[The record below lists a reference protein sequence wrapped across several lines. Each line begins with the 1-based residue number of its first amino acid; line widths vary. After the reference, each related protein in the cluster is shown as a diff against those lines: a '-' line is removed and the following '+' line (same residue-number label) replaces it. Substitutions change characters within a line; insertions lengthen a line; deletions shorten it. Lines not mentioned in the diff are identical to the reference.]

1 MFLRVG
7 SGTNESTMSRFSTR
21 IKSIH
26 ILGNFSK
33 LMVVEFDDAS
43 TSFCGRKSPCIWL
56 VSSLTTGSPL
66 QIKKVGW
73 IQQQFVKL
81 ARLADRG
88 MPGHGLGTRN
98 QTESEC
104 WKTETEIG
112 TPARVEAET
121 WNFARQRGS
130 SRALGTRGL
139 YVLWN
144 YYAANSHAA
153 TLVVRHGLKK
163 ISSGALNSHFTVIF
177 F

>member
-7 SGTNESTMSRFSTR
+7 SGTNESSMSRFSTR
-21 IKSIH
+21 IKSLH
-26 ILGNFSK
+26 ILGNWSS
-33 LMVVEFDDAS
+33 LMTLRQASVVEKVHVFGTCLITHDWVS
-43 TSFCGRKSPCIWL
+43 TSNK
-56 VSSLTTGSPL
+56 
-66 QIKKVGW
+66 KKVRW
-73 IQQQFVKL
+73 IQQQFVTL

-88 MPGHGLGTRN
+88 MPGHGPLGTRN

-121 WNFARQRGS
+121 WKFARQRGS

-144 YYAANSHAA
+144 YSRFHLTLPLREASPRTRAARSLKIE
-153 TLVVRHGLKK
+153 TLIREIVWWK
-163 ISSGALNSHFTVIF
+163 I
-177 F
+177 